1 MKNIRIGT
9 MVRAGANSGSYI
21 REIIPYGF
29 ECFALTYPSGS
40 YQGVSPEEVAEK
52 VMPELE
58 GKDIEISS
66 ISVFGNPLMDTELA
80 EETRKCFRHAIETAH
95 LFSCRQKTAGIP

>member
-52 VMPELE
+52 EIELSYMPDDNGYGVYKALE
-58 GKDIEISS
+58 ADLGTDTNQLKTKWMTAWTSQ
-66 ISVFGNPLMDTELA
+66 LMLA
-80 EETRKCFRHAIETAH
+80 TPAA
-95 LFSCRQKTAGIP
+95 